1 MKYTALVIGLMAVGL
16 VACTSKTK
24 PTDPTKLQ
32 QITQQTQLD
41 VQWTADVGPTKGLGF
56 RPVVVDGKVYVA
68 NEKGRIAALDMQ
80 TGRVLNS
87 IDTKLKLVSGVG
99 VAGDLVFVGSAT
111 GELVAYDLSTK
122 AEVWRT
128 KLTSVL
134 SEPPLMLSS
143 VLVVKTKDGRLTGF
157 DAQTGAIGWS
167 FVGAQ
172 SGLQVRGTGS
182 LTPMDERHFLVG
194 QDGGM
199 LQLVDA
205 AAGMPV
211 FEAPISF
218 PSGATDFDR
227 VTEVLSRPV
236 MDGPQICAA
245 AFQGSVTCYDMRTW
259 QPMWSQPLSSS
270 KGLEVYGELVVVTE
284 DNGLV
289 SAFNRNNGQPV
300 WQNEEL
306 KNRRVS
312 APILLKNGLAVVDF
326 EGYAHIMDPLTGA
339 FIGRTKLPIGALT
352 AQPQRLDGM
361 TLLQGASGKL
371 MLVGAGIS

>member
-1 MKYTALVIGLMAVGL
+1 MKYKALVIGLMAVGL
-16 VACTSKTK
+16 VACSSKTK
-24 PTDPTKLQ
+24 PTDPAKLQ
-32 QITQQTQLD
+32 EISQQTQID
-41 VQWTADVGPTKGLGF
+41 VQWTADVGSTKSLGF
-56 RPVVVDGKVYVA
+56 TPVLVEGKVYAA
-68 NEKGRIAALDMQ
+68 NEKGRISELDFE

-87 IDTKLKLVSGVG
+87 IDTKQKLVSGVA
-99 VAGDLVFVGSAT
+99 VAGDLAFVGNAD
-111 GELVAYDLSTK
+111 GELVAYNLRTK
-122 AEVWRT
+122 AEAWRA

-134 SEPPLMLSS
+134 SEPPLMLAS

-182 LTPMDERHFLVG
+182 LTAMDEHHFLAG

-205 AAGMPV
+205 GAGAPV

-218 PSGATDFDR
+218 PRGATDFDR
-227 VTEVLSRPV
+227 VTEVLSHPV

-259 QPMWSQPLSSS
+259 QPMWSKPLSSS
-270 KGLEVYGELVVVTE
+270 KGLEVFGNLVVVSE
-284 DNGLV
+284 DSGVV
-289 SAFNRNNGQPV
+289 SAFNRADGQVV
-300 WQNEEL
+300 WQNEDL
-306 KNRRVS
+306 KNRRIS
-312 APILLKNGLAVVDF
+312 APILLKNGLVVVDF
-326 EGYAHIMDPLTGA
+326 EGYAHIMDPLSGA
-339 FIGRTKLPIGALT
+339 FIGRTKLSVGALT
-352 AQPQRLDGM
+352 AQPLRLNGM

>member
-1 MKYTALVIGLMAVGL
+1 MKYKALVIGLMAMGL
-16 VACTSKTK
+16 TACASKAK
-24 PTDPTKLQ
+24 PTDPAALQ
-32 QITQQTQLD
+32 KITEQTQVD
-41 VQWTADVGPTKGLGF
+41 VQWTANIGSTKGLGF
-56 RPVVVDGKVYVA
+56 KPTVADGKVYAA
-68 NEKGRIAALDMQ
+68 NDKGQITELDLQ
-80 TGRVLNS
+80 TGRILNT
-87 IDTKLKLVSGVG
+87 IDTKTKLVAGVA
-99 VAGDLVFVGSAT
+99 VAGDLAFVGSAD
-111 GELVAYDLSTK
+111 GELLAYNLSTK
-122 AEVWRT
+122 AEAWRVR
-128 KLTSVL
+128 LTSVL
-134 SEPPLMLSS
+134 SEPPLMLAS
-143 VLVVKTKDGRLTGF
+143 VLVVKTRDGRLTGL
-157 DAQTGAIGWS
+157 DAQTGDIGWS

-172 SGLQVRGTGS
+172 SGLKVRGTGS

-205 AAGMPV
+205 SAGTTV
-211 FEAPISF
+211 FEAPIAF

-227 VTEVLSRPV
+227 VTEVLSHPI

-245 AFQGSVTCYDMRTW
+245 AFQGAVTCYDMRDW

-270 KGLEVYGELVVVTE
+270 KGSEVYGDLVVLSE

-289 SAFNRNNGQPV
+289 SAFNRADGKPV

-306 KNRRVS
+306 KNRRIS
-312 APILLKNGLAVVDF
+312 APILLKNGLVVVDF
-326 EGYAHIMDPLTGA
+326 EGYAHILDPLTGA
-339 FIGRTKLPIGALT
+339 FIGRTKLPVGALT

>member
-1 MKYTALVIGLMAVGL
+1 MKYKALVIGLMAVGL
-16 VACTSKTK
+16 AACSSKVK
-24 PTDPTKLQ
+24 PTDPAKLLE
-32 QITQQTQLD
+32 ISQQTQLD
-41 VQWTADVGPTKGLGF
+41 VQWTADIGPTQTLGF
-56 RPVVVDGKVYVA
+56 TPTLVGDKVFTA
-68 NEKGRIAALDMQ
+68 NEKGRITELDFQ
-80 TGRVLNS
+80 TGRVLS
-87 IDTKLKLVSGVG
+87 SFETKEKLVAGVA
-99 VAGDLVFVGSAT
+99 VAGDLAFVGSA
-111 GELVAYDLSTK
+111 GGDLVAYNMSTK

-128 KLTSVL
+128 NLTSVL
-134 SEPPLMLSS
+134 SEAPLMLQS

-157 DAQTGAIGWS
+157 NPQTGDIGWS

-194 QDGGM
+194 QDSGV

-205 AAGMPV
+205 GAGAPV

-218 PSGATDFDR
+218 PRGATDFDR

-245 AFQGSVTCYDMRTW
+245 AFQGYVTCYDMRNW
-259 QPMWSQPLSSS
+259 QIMWSKPLSSS
-270 KGLEVYGELVVVTE
+270 KGIEVYGDLVVVSE

-289 SAFNRNNGQPV
+289 SAFNRVDGQGV
-300 WQNEEL
+300 WQNDSL
-306 KNRRVS
+306 KNRKVS
-312 APILLKNGLAVVDF
+312 APILLKNGLVVVDF

-339 FIGRTKLPIGALT
+339 FIGRTKLSIGALT
-352 AQPQRLDGM
+352 AQPLRLNGM